1 MFKSITEMIPGGK
14 KSEFI
19 SFSDLSTF
27 LNYFKIEYFQPD
39 LAAVIVTLSENGNCS
54 LGFQDF

>member
-39 LAAVIVTLSENGNCS
+39 LAAVIVT
-54 LGFQDF
+54 